1 MTLYETIF
9 ARRSVRQYDAAPLD
23 ADPLAEIQNY
33 IGGAKQLPGQ
43 SAQFEIADADRLK
56 GGFAPH
62 AILAF
67 AGDSDLSLVNVGYTL
82 QGADLWLQSIGY
94 GSVWCGMASPKEQ
107 APDYR
112 ILLGFGK
119 TDVPLRR
126 GEGDFKRKKISD
138 ASNADNAV
146 ARAARLAPSA
156 VNFQPWRLVFEDGKV
171 TVAANVRGVGKLLP
185 GRLYLYDLGIA
196 LKHVEVALE
205 HEGKT
210 VTSFTPRGSGKT
222 FAVEAAF

>member
-1 MTLYETIF
+1 MTLYETIS
-9 ARRSVRQYDAAPLD
+9 ARRSVRQYDKAPLD
-23 ADPLAEIQNY
+23 ADPLAEIRSY
-33 IGGAKQLPGQ
+33 IDGARQLPGQ
-43 SAQFEIADADRLK
+43 SARFEIADADRLK

-67 AGDSDLSLVNVGYTL
+67 ADDVDLSLVNIGYTL
-82 QGADLWLQSIGY
+82 QGTDLWLQSIGY

-138 ASNADNAV
+138 VSNIDNAV
-146 ARAARLAPSA
+146 TRAARLAPSA
-156 VNFQPWRLVFEDGKV
+156 VNFQPWKLVFEEGKV
-171 TVAANVRGVGKLLP
+171 TVTANVRGIGKLLP

-205 HEGKT
+205 HEGKA
-210 VTSFTPRGSGKT
+210 VTSFTTRGSGKT
-222 FAVEAAF
+222 FAAEVAF